1 MSWRESSDPRC
12 PECGGKI
19 AATASYC
26 MHCEADLDG
35 DSNTSEDSILADDE
49 YGTVDSGDQSE
60 MPSKSW
66 DKPDDVT
73 DSTAGDESDAGSSI
87 EETIDRL
94 SGDSGR
100 GDRHKIESL
109 AHSLTS
115 FLWTDVPEP
124 EGVPDSEFTA
134 PLWMRVPVGLVAGL
148 VVFIAFLV
156 YATFL
161 LSPLPGSGI
170 LVFFSFF
177 LIMAWLI
184 RKPLPSDILGDAAY
198 ALAAMLY
205 SVPIVFIIVNATRSA
220 VGLTDMAISEV
231 LVTGLII
238 SFGTWI
244 PATILLAV
252 GYAGNRY
259 ARSKL
264 DTIAEESDGKSA
276 TQSN

>member
-26 MHCEADLDG
+26 MHCDADLDG
-35 DSNTSEDSILADDE
+35 DSDTTEDSVLADDE
-49 YGTVDSGDQSE
+49 YGNVDSGDQSE
-60 MPSKSW
+60 MPSKDW
-66 DKPDDVT
+66 DKPEDVT
-73 DSTAGDESDAGSSI
+73 
-87 EETIDRL
+87 ETGA
-94 SGDSGR
+94 SDSGSAVEDAIDGLSSDSVR

-124 EGVPDSEFTA
+124 EGVPSSDFTA
-134 PLWMRVPVGLVAGL
+134 PLWMRVPVGVAAGL
-148 VVFIAFLV
+148 VVFVAFLV
-156 YATFL
+156 YATIL
-161 LSPLPGSGI
+161 LNPIPGAITGV
-170 LVFFSFF
+170 LVFVAFF
-177 LIMAWLI
+177 AIMAWLI

-205 SVPIVFIIVNATRSA
+205 SVPVVHILINGSRSIL
-220 VGLTDMAISEV
+220 GLTDTAISGV
-231 LVTGLII
+231 LVTGVIL

-259 ARSKL
+259 ARARL
-264 DTIAEESDGKSA
+264 DSIAEGSGGESA

>member
-12 PECGGKI
+12 PECGGKL

-26 MHCEADLDG
+26 MHCDADLDG
-35 DSNTSEDSILADDE
+35 DGNTSEDSVLSDEE
-49 YGTVDSGDQSE
+49 YGSVDSGEESE
-60 MPSKSW
+60 MPAKER
-66 DKPDDVT
+66 DKPDDAT
-73 DSTAGDESDAGSSI
+73 EGEGRTADDNASLS
-87 EETIDRL
+87 ETID
-94 SGDSGR
+94 GFIDGGR
-100 GDRHKIESL
+100 GDRHRVEAL

-124 EGVPDSEFTA
+124 EGVPDSDFTA
-134 PLWMRVPVGLVAGL
+134 PLWMRVPVAVVAGL
-148 VVFIAFLV
+148 VVFVGFLF
-156 YATFL
+156 YSL
-161 LSPLPGSGI
+161 LLLDPLPGVDI
-170 LVFFSFF
+170 LVFLAFF
-177 LIMAWLI
+177 GIMAWLV

-205 SVPIVFIIVNATRSA
+205 SVPIVYILINVPRSLL
-220 VGLTDMAISEV
+220 GLAERAIGEV
-231 LVTGLII
+231 LVTALFI

-264 DTIAEESDGKSA
+264 DRMAERSTDESGV
-276 TQSN
+276 

>member
-12 PECGGKI
+12 PKCGGKI

-26 MHCEADLDG
+26 MHCDADLDG
-35 DSNTSEDSILADDE
+35 DSDFSEDSVLADDE
-49 YGTVDSGDQSE
+49 YGNVDSGDQSE
-60 MPSKSW
+60 MPSKDW
-66 DKPDDVT
+66 DKPEDVT
-73 DSTAGDESDAGSSI
+73 
-87 EETIDRL
+87 ETEA
-94 SGDSGR
+94 SDSGSAVEDAFDELSSDSVR

-124 EGVPDSEFTA
+124 EGVPSSDFTA
-134 PLWMRVPVGLVAGL
+134 PLWMRVPVGVAAGL
-148 VVFIAFLV
+148 VVFIAFLTYV
-156 YATFL
+156 TIL
-161 LSPLPGSGI
+161 LNPIPGAITGV
-170 LVFFSFF
+170 LVFVAFF
-177 LIMAWLI
+177 AIMAWLI

-205 SVPIVFIIVNATRSA
+205 SVPVVHILVNGSRS
-220 VGLTDMAISEV
+220 VLGLTETTVSGV
-231 LVTGLII
+231 LITGVIL

-259 ARSKL
+259 ARARL
-264 DTIAEESDGKSA
+264 DSIAEDSGGGSP